1 MSASNPFRKLS
12 SPLSNHSPHVA
23 NGRDHADANP
33 SDLDPHDPED
43 DTIEQECNCPYAGN
57 PLRESMLRLLNS
69 PAPPREDP
77 EDIEIDPPP
86 AIDPQKIADI
96 PNLRSLEEA
105 VPLFKDINRNI
116 ELLEGIG
123 ELTWRAQKLES
134 LKKANE
140 AQRCEH
146 LKLDG
151 DRCGSPALRGRDYCF
166 FHDQIYMQF
175 DALPVIE
182 DQRSLQVA
190 YLRLAQQVHA
200 STISL
205 GQAKLLLQI
214 LQSAGKNLPMKE
226 PA

>member
-1 MSASNPFRKLS
+1 M
-12 SPLSNHSPHVA
+12 
-23 NGRDHADANP
+23 
-33 SDLDPHDPED
+33 
-43 DTIEQECNCPYAGN
+43 
-57 PLRESMLRLLNS
+57 
-69 PAPPREDP
+69 
-77 EDIEIDPPP
+77 
-86 AIDPQKIADI
+86 
-96 PNLRSLEEA
+96 
-105 VPLFKDINRNI
+105 FKDINRNI

-214 LQSAGKNLPMKE
+214 LQSAGKNLPMKDS
-226 PA
+226 A